1 MTGEPAL
8 GGGSGRVL
16 ALVALGANLG
26 DRAAALATA
35 RERIAALPDT
45 TIAAASSVEE
55 TAPLGPPGQPSYL
68 NQMLAVITAL
78 TPHALLDALLDI
90 ERQAGRVRGAQR
102 WAPRTLDC
110 DIVRYADL
118 RIDDERLTVPHPEI
132 PNRDFWRREM
142 TELEA
147 TLATTSRA
155 S

>member
-1 MTGEPAL
+1 MTGERPGVDAA
-8 GGGSGRVL
+8 GPVL
-16 ALVALGANLG
+16 VLVALGANLG

-35 RERIAALPDT
+35 SQEIAALPGT
-45 TIAAASSVEE
+45 TIAATSSVEE

-68 NQMLAVITAL
+68 NQMLAVATSL

-90 ERQAGRVRGAQR
+90 ERRAGRVRGPQR

-110 DIVRYADL
+110 DIVRFGGL

-132 PNRDFWRREM
+132 PNRDFWQREM
-142 TELEA
+142 IEIEAELA
-147 TLATTSRA
+147 ARARA